1 MEYLNIVKKVARK
14 YANSGNADDLYQ
26 EGALVCLELLEK
38 DPETPAATLYREVNR
53 RMHDFVTFGN
63 SGVYIPPS
71 DTARSASRGQEKIGN
86 TSYSES
92 GLEALRAILEAEWGI
107 YDDESTP
114 SEWKTGE
121 EILSEKERDKILH
134 QAINTVVSE
143 DDKQILLCRFVN
155 GMTQKET
162 AMLLGVSQQAVDKR
176 EKKVLEALKKR
187 ICNNL

>member
-1 MEYLNIVKKVARK
+1 MEYIKVVKKVAKK
-14 YANSGNADDLYQ
+14 YANNGNSDDLYQ
-26 EGALVCLELLEK
+26 EGVLVCLELLEK
-38 DPETPAATLYREVNR
+38 DPETSEATLYREVNR
-53 RMHDFVTFGN
+53 RMHDFVTFGS

-71 DTARSASRGQEKIGN
+71 DTARAASRGQETIQH

-92 GLEALRAILEAEWGI
+92 GLQALRAILEAEWGI
-107 YDDESTP
+107 YDDEATP

-121 EILSEKERDKILH
+121 EILSDKERDQALH
-134 QAINTVVSE
+134 QAINSVVSD

-162 AMLLGVSQQAVDKR
+162 SALLGISQQAVNKR
-176 EKKVLEALKKR
+176 EKRVLEALKKR